1 MWVKCPHPTEPI
13 IMESTH
19 HEEQCVPNMGCAII
33 SAGIMLSMVAMF
45 VNVTKFLWSALWASI
60 DTYWKSSMKDGQ
72 PMAQEQNNELNE
84 EEKRIVAELRMI
96 MEQVDK
102 APREGGMGAQSSPA
116 GAAGLV
122 RSASMS
128 SPERIHFIAE
138 AFEVLLECPSLLK
151 KAPHFNKVVT
161 QKMNEMRNKARIIYR
176 SSKDLFS
183 SNGEGC
189 GDGTSPHRVPI
200 GITINDELHRGE
212 EHIVAAR
219 RMFDMIDRLDRVMNQ
234 NAE

>member
-1 MWVKCPHPTEPI
+1 
-13 IMESTH
+13 MESTH

-72 PMAQEQNNELNE
+72 PIAQEQNNELNE
-84 EEKRIVAELRMI
+84 EEKRVVAELMKI

-102 APREGGMGAQSSPA
+102 AP
-116 GAAGLV
+116 V
-122 RSASMS
+122 S

-138 AFEVLLECPSLLK
+138 AFEALVECPSLLK
-151 KAPHFNKVVT
+151 KAPRFNKVVT
-161 QKMNEMRNKARIIYR
+161 QKMNEMRNEARIIYDPKDR
-176 SSKDLFS
+176 S
-183 SNGEGC
+183 
-189 GDGTSPHRVPI
+189 PI

-212 EHIVAAR
+212 EYVVAAT
-219 RMFDMIDRLDRVMNQ
+219 RMMGMIDQLDRERNP
-234 NAE
+234 NADN

>member
-1 MWVKCPHPTEPI
+1 
-13 IMESTH
+13 MESTH

-72 PMAQEQNNELNE
+72 PIAQEQNNELNE
-84 EEKRIVAELRMI
+84 EEKRVVAELMKI

-102 APREGGMGAQSSPA
+102 AP
-116 GAAGLV
+116 V
-122 RSASMS
+122 S

-138 AFEVLLECPSLLK
+138 AFEALVECPSLLK
-151 KAPHFNKVVT
+151 KAPRFNKVVT
-161 QKMNEMRNKARIIYR
+161 QKMNEMRNEARIIYC

-189 GDGTSPHRVPI
+189 GDGTSPHRSPI
-200 GITINDELHRGE
+200 GITIHDELHRGE
-212 EHIVAAR
+212 EYVVAAT
-219 RMFDMIDRLDRVMNQ
+219 RMMGMIDQLDRERNP
-234 NAE
+234 NADN

>member
-1 MWVKCPHPTEPI
+1 MD
-13 IMESTH
+13 STH

-60 DTYWKSSMKDGQ
+60 DTYWKSSTKDGQ
-72 PMAQEQNNELNE
+72 PMAQEQSGELNE
-84 EEKRIVAELRMI
+84 EEKRVVAELRMI
-96 MEQVDK
+96 MEQVDR
-102 APREGGMGAQSSPA
+102 APA
-116 GAAGLV
+116 
-122 RSASMS
+122 S

-161 QKMNEMRNKARIIYR
+161 QKMNEMRNKARIIYDPKDR
-176 SSKDLFS
+176 S
-183 SNGEGC
+183 
-189 GDGTSPHRVPI
+189 PI

-212 EHIVAAR
+212 EHIVAAT
-219 RMFDMIDRLDRVMNQ
+219 RMFDKIDRLERAMNQ

>member
-1 MWVKCPHPTEPI
+1 
-13 IMESTH
+13 MESTH

-60 DTYWKSSMKDGQ
+60 DTYWKSSTKDGQ
-72 PMAQEQNNELNE
+72 PMAQEQSGELNE
-84 EEKRIVAELRMI
+84 EEQRAAAELRMI

-102 APREGGMGAQSSPA
+102 AP
-116 GAAGLV
+116 V
-122 RSASMS
+122 S

-138 AFEVLLECPSLLK
+138 AFGALLECPSLLK
-151 KAPHFNKVVT
+151 KASRFNKVVT
-161 QKMNEMRNKARIIYR
+161 QKMNEFRNKARIIYDPKDR
-176 SSKDLFS
+176 S
-183 SNGEGC
+183 
-189 GDGTSPHRVPI
+189 PI

-212 EHIVAAR
+212 EYVVAAT
-219 RMFDMIDRLDRVMNQ
+219 RMMDMIDQLDRELNP